1 MTTDT
6 SKHTPATPLPY
17 TTIGT
22 VVCQI
27 KPGPF
32 PIAGSAVGDHVCDTH
47 SDVDAAYIVAA
58 CNAYPGLIAERD
70 RLRAALEP
78 VARGACLDQRVGHA
92 EGYRC
97 ICFSCIARAA
107 LNQDKE

>member
-1 MTTDT
+1 MD
-6 SKHTPATPLPY
+6 KK
-17 TTIGT
+17 TIERYYRA
-22 VVCQI
+22 CI
-27 KPGPF
+27 
-32 PIAGSAVGDHVCDTH
+32 IER
-47 SDVDAAYIVAA
+47 DAAT
-58 CNAYPGLIAERD
+58 AERD